1 MSSLSVKKTAFSFRV
16 RAFGGARAFVEVVA
30 VSSAGGGHGHF
41 VALSP
46 AGGGRGHFVAL
57 SPAGGGRG
65 HFVAVSPAGGGR
77 GHFVYMSRARSQ
89 SLPRLSYTTC
99 WAHAGVC
106 GDPRWGRCQAPC
118 SALPGAFGG
127 AASSSHP

>member
-65 HFVAVSPAGGGR
+65 HFV
-77 GHFVYMSRARSQ
+77 YMSRVRSQ